1 LTLGAGIGYWLR
13 EFLCAA
19 LHLGCSKKDF
29 TVRLGFTRR
38 LKLFVSTDPTGEQ
51 TTRDYFNWL
60 KEPNLMSA
68 SLNIDLNTDTGGH
81 VASLVALNPDESP
94 ATGVTVSF
102 SSDNPQSCDVDSAT
116 GALTVGTVVGV
127 ANITGTGSRGK
138 FSHSDSGAVTV
149 TQDAATGDFG
159 VTLGLT

>member
-1 LTLGAGIGYWLR
+1 MPEERLYRQAG
-13 EFLCAA
+13 EFTY
-19 LHLGCSKKDF
+19 HVYG
-29 TVRLGFTRR
+29 VIH
-38 LKLFVSTDPTGEQ
+38 
-51 TTRDYFNWL
+51 
-60 KEPNLMSA
+60 MSA
-68 SLNIDLNTDTGGH
+68 SLTIDLNTDTGGH
-81 VASLVALNPDESP
+81 VASLVALNLDGSP

-149 TQDAATGDFG
+149 TQDVNSGEFG
-159 VTLGLT
+159 VTLGLS

>member
-1 LTLGAGIGYWLR
+1 VTLGAGIGYWLR

-29 TVRLGFTRR
+29 AVRLGFLSPDKDKPPLPLNFQRY
-38 LKLFVSTDPTGEQ
+38 K
-51 TTRDYFNWL
+51 
-60 KEPNLMSA
+60 KMSA
-68 SLNIDLNTDTGGH
+68 SLTIDLNTDTGGH
-81 VASLVALNPDESP
+81 VASLVALNLDDSP

-116 GALTVGTVVGV
+116 GALTVGTAVGV

-149 TQDAATGDFG
+149 TQDVNSGDFG
-159 VTLGLT
+159 VTLGLS